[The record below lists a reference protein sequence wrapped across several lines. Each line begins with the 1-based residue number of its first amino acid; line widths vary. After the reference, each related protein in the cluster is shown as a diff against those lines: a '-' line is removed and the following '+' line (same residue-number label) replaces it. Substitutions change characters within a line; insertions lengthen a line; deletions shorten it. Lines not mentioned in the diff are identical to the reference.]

1 LRRLA
6 KWRDQDERRTHGDDP
21 ERNMANILV
30 TKAVQR
36 YWRLRRGL
44 TLGAQG
50 VVVDGENR
58 LLLVR
63 HGYRSGW
70 HFPGG
75 GVEKGETV
83 LEALSRELTEETGVI
98 LTGPPQLF
106 GIYANLESF
115 PGDHV
120 ALFVVS
126 AWTQPAI
133 PAPNMEILE
142 QRFCTPGALPEE
154 TTGGVRRRIA
164 EVFADA
170 TRSDRW

>member
-6 KWRDQDERRTHGDDP
+6 KSHNQDEDAPYWDDP

-30 TKAVQR
+30 TRAVQR

-50 VVVDGENR
+50 IVVDGENR

-63 HGYRSGW
+63 HGYRPGW

-83 LEALSRELTEETGVI
+83 LEALARELTEETGVI
-98 LTGPPQLF
+98 PTGPPQLF
-106 GIYANLESF
+106 GIYANFEAF

-120 ALFVVS
+120 ALFVVR

-133 PAPNMEILE
+133 PASNMEILE
-142 QRFCTPGALPEE
+142 QRFFTTAALPEDSA
-154 TTGGVRRRIA
+154 GSVRRRIA
-164 EVFADA
+164 EVFGDA

>member
-1 LRRLA
+1 
-6 KWRDQDERRTHGDDP
+6 
-21 ERNMANILV
+21 MANILV

-44 TLGAQG
+44 TVGAQG
-50 VVVDGENR
+50 IVVDGENR

-63 HGYRSGW
+63 HGYRPGW

-83 LEALSRELTEETGVI
+83 LQALARELNEETGVI
-98 LTGPPQLF
+98 VTGPPELF
-106 GIYANLESF
+106 GIYANFEAF

-120 ALFVVS
+120 ALFVVR

-133 PAPNMEILE
+133 PASNMEILE
-142 QRFCTPGALPEE
+142 QRFCLADALPED
-154 TTGGVRRRIA
+154 TTGGVRRRTA
-164 EVFADA
+164 EVLGDA
-170 TRSDRW
+170 KRSDRW

>member
-1 LRRLA
+1 
-6 KWRDQDERRTHGDDP
+6 
-21 ERNMANILV
+21 MANILV

-50 VVVDGENR
+50 IVVDGENR

-63 HGYRSGW
+63 HGYRPGW

-83 LEALSRELTEETGVI
+83 MQALARELNEETGVI
-98 LTGPPQLF
+98 VTGPPELF
-106 GIYANLESF
+106 GIYANFAAF

-120 ALFVVS
+120 ALFVVR

-133 PAPNMEILE
+133 PASNMEILE
-142 QRFCTPGALPEE
+142 QRFDLGFHGDSPGFQAGIPHDV
-154 TTGGVRRRIA
+154 T
-164 EVFADA
+164 
-170 TRSDRW
+170 